1 MKKFSF
7 IIALAL
13 VSALSFGQRANFS
26 GDWKLNEGKSVL
38 GDQFSLAPKTLNV
51 VHKKKTFDLTSMS
64 EFNGE
69 SVEGKQHLTLD
80 GEECENVGMMESVT
94 KSTALYDKK
103 AKTLTVVTKGS
114 VQGYDYTLTQTFSM
128 KEGNLVVESEATSDM
143 GEMAETYVFDKI

>member
-26 GDWKLNEGKSVL
+26 GDWKLNEGKSLL

>member
-1 MKKFSF
+1 MKNLLF
-7 IIALAL
+7 IITLAL
-13 VSALSFGQRANFS
+13 LSSTAFGQRANFS

-51 VHKKKTFDLTSMS
+51 VHKRKTFDLISMS

-69 SVEGKQHLTLD
+69 SVEGNQHLTLD
-80 GEECENVGMMESVT
+80 GEECENPGFMDSVT

-128 KEGNLVVESEATSDM
+128 KEGNLVVESEAASDM
-143 GEMAETYVFDKI
+143 GEMAETFVFDKL

>member
-1 MKKFSF
+1 MKNFLF
-7 IIALAL
+7 VITMAL
-13 VSALSFGQRANFS
+13 LSSTAFGQKVNFS

-51 VHKKKTFDLTSMS
+51 VHKKKTLDLASMS

-103 AKTLTVVTKGS
+103 ARTLTVVTKGS

-128 KEGNLVVESEATSDM
+128 MEGNLVIESEATSDM
-143 GEMAETYVFDKI
+143 GEMAETYVFEKP